1 MKPIGVKSSTYIEF
15 SVKNDDNNAKFKV
28 GDNVRILKYESIF
41 GKGFTSNQFEELLGR
56 FMKKKSHTHK
66 KIKQNLALKK

>member
-41 GKGFTSNQFEELLGR
+41 GKGFTSNWFEELLGR
-56 FMKKKSHTHK
+56 FMKKNHK
-66 KIKQNLALKK
+66 KKKKSNRI